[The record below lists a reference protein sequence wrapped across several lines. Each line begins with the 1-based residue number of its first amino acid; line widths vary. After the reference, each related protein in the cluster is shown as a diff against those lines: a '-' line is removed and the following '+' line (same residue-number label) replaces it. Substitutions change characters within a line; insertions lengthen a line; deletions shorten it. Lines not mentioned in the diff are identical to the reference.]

1 MDGYVPYMWIWC
13 CYHHL
18 CNTDIQW
25 SDWISIKKNKIIFNN
40 LQNKWVIPHSQHNSN
55 YCTMLCKDFTPS
67 TSLKTKYWRNSLWSF
82 IEQDKNWD
90 TGLLH
95 QIDSEGKKNTA
106 THSEAYFPLFMNT
119 DVNYNPFAAAR
130 SLSLQFMIQAV
141 TTSFD
146 PILVM
151 LISSH
156 NSSKSV
162 WFNCANCVSTNCVC
176 MCAVFGR
183 IRHTVVRGVRGI
195 FVPKPKLPICI
206 LMSLACHI
214 KLLQWYFKPRLCFQE
229 HYTECGM
236 KGLKTQER
244 PW

>member
-1 MDGYVPYMWIWC
+1 
-13 CYHHL
+13 
-18 CNTDIQW
+18 
-25 SDWISIKKNKIIFNN
+25 
-40 LQNKWVIPHSQHNSN
+40 
-55 YCTMLCKDFTPS
+55 
-67 TSLKTKYWRNSLWSF
+67 
-82 IEQDKNWD
+82 
-90 TGLLH
+90 
-95 QIDSEGKKNTA
+95 
-106 THSEAYFPLFMNT
+106 MNT

-156 NSSKSV
+156 NGSKSV
-162 WFNCANCVSTNCVC
+162 WFNCANCVNTNCVC
-176 MCAVFGR
+176 VAFGR
-183 IRHTVVRGVRGI
+183 SGCHHSCACVSEWVSLHVCVFVCVRVCVTQHTVVREVRGV

-236 KGLKTQER
+236 KGLKSIEKTLIMKS
-244 PW
+244 